1 MASEWMGS
9 ERSIMNCFFSLRLL
23 RQHSAAMM
31 FAAVLLPATALAQTN
46 APATNTP
53 AATPPAA
60 TAPAQPATPSATPAP
75 ATTAPAS
82 SATPNAAPAVPGTE
96 APSTAPAA
104 PAPSVAPSAAPSAM
118 PSISLTLPR
127 DLSPW
132 GMFMAADIVVKLVM
146 IGLAFAS
153 LLTWTIWFAK
163 ALEIFG
169 ARARLRG
176 DMKRI
181 ENALS
186 LTECAQAFGTRRSSA
201 SMLVHAALT
210 ELEQSADALDREGVK
225 ERVASRLERLEAQ
238 AARRMIWGTGPLATI
253 GATAPFVGL
262 FGTVWGIMNS
272 FIGISKSQTTNLAV
286 VAPGIAEA
294 LLATALGLVAAIP
307 AVVMYNLL
315 SRWTS
320 GYRAQFGDAAAAVL
334 RLVSRDLDREL
345 YGRRAGHRPRA
356 AAE

>member
-1 MASEWMGS
+1 MTS
-9 ERSIMNCFFSLRLL
+9 ERSIMNFNLRLPRRGAAIML
-23 RQHSAAMM
+23 AAMLLPAALMASAAM
-31 FAAVLLPATALAQTN
+31 AQTN
-46 APATNTP
+46 APLSSAPTTP
-53 AATPPAA
+53 ATPPAITAPSATTPAAQAQPVTPPAAATASPGTPAAPTAPAPDA
-60 TAPAQPATPSATPAP
+60 TAPNAT
-75 ATTAPAS
+75 
-82 SATPNAAPAVPGTE
+82 AAPAVPTPG
-96 APSTAPAA
+96 
-104 PAPSVAPSAAPSAM
+104 AAPSIA
-118 PSISLTLPR
+118 LTLPR

-132 GMFMAADIVVKLVM
+132 GMFMAADIVVKTVM
-146 IGLAFAS
+146 VGLAFAS

-163 ALEIFG
+163 TLEIFG
-169 ARARLRG
+169 ARARLRS
-176 DMKRI
+176 DMRRI
-181 ENALS
+181 ENAAS

-210 ELEQSADALDREGVK
+210 EFEQSADAIDRDGVK
-225 ERVASRLERLEAQ
+225 ERVASRLERLEAA
-238 AARRMIWGTGPLATI
+238 AARRMIRGTGPLATI

-315 SRWTS
+315 SRWTA
-320 GYRAQFGDAAAAVL
+320 GYRAQFGDASAAVL

-345 YGRRAGHRPRA
+345 FGRRAGHRPRA